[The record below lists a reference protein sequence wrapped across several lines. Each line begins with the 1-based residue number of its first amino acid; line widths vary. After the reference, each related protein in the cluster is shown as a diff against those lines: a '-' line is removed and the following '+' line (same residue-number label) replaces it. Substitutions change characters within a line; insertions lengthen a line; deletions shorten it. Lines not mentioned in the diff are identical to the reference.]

1 MSDQQPKVARDTLAR
16 LREFA
21 RRLEVAHGHIKA
33 TGYRVTEVTRD
44 GDTLTRRVVADG
56 KGDGN

>member
-1 MSDQQPKVARDTLAR
+1 MSDNQPKVDRDTVAR

-21 RRLEVAHGHIKA
+21 RRLEVAHGHIRA
-33 TGYRVTEVTRD
+33 TGCRVIEVTRD

-56 KGDGN
+56 KGEVN